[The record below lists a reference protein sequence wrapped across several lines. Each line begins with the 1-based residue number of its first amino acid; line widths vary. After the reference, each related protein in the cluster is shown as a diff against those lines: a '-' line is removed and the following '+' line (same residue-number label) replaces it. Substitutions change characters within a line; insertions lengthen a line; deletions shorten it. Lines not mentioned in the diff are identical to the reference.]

1 WRVGLTFLKQSI
13 PVSTLSIPP
22 YAFIPMVAASPAASR
37 KAATVPSGSQML
49 LPASLVP
56 SRPSVAPRRMASHAP
71 SAISQIGDDAAPTN
85 TEAMTLR
92 ADVSLGR

>member
-1 WRVGLTFLKQSI
+1 MSR
-13 PVSTLSIPP
+13 LSIPP
-22 YAFIPMVAASPAASR
+22 YAFMPIVAASPAASR
-37 KAATVPSGSQML
+37 NAATVPSGWKML

-56 SRPSVAPRRMASHAP
+56 SSPSVAPRRMASQAP
-71 SAISQIGDDAAPTN
+71 SAISQIGDAAAPTN